1 MTGEKRMLF
10 ALALVAAVLAAMNG
24 AAFLAEDREGPSI
37 FFPEESPV
45 YTASMPESS
54 LLDQVTAEDRRDGT
68 VTDSLRVE
76 EILPADGGKRV
87 TVIYTAKD
95 SSGNVAKAARSLSAD
110 TDESAE

>member
-76 EILPADGGKRV
+76 EIFAGRRWKAGYGNLYCQGQQRKRGESRTQSFGGYR
-87 TVIYTAKD
+87 
-95 SSGNVAKAARSLSAD
+95 
-110 TDESAE
+110 